1 MGRLKAIFIV
11 LAMATIVVTSMTMDA
26 FARGEARFEL
36 RAGDIVTGWEG
47 SIQKPQASIFHQRS
61 ASATDL
67 ENFELDWPVTAAG
80 IEMGPT
86 VGDAE
91 VDDLVDMGG
100 SASANV
106 LPFGAVNLAFPTLH
120 EDATQTAD
128 AAETGFFTANWCYMA
143 DTSTANRG
151 NVPIGFSPATLH
163 PLKSNKMMGSEFLWP
178 YMIPKA
184 SAADGSL
191 MLDTGSLAIGNSAS
205 NAGSVVP
212 GLPSFDITGDIFK
225 YAVSNATRPI
235 NNTTGKAGNVTTGT
249 GNVTKPANNTSTQ
262 SQSSRTGYGQRKPR
276 VNPGATTAEIK
287 NMTAMQRIWRNAFI
301 GSTMH
306 KAYEGPTEYPTWI
319 DPFNN
324 GRGVFNQPDFKKV
337 IGIALN
343 KTKQG
348 EHIAP
353 VLWDL

>member
-1 MGRLKAIFIV
+1 
-11 LAMATIVVTSMTMDA
+11 
-26 FARGEARFEL
+26 
-36 RAGDIVTGWEG
+36 
-47 SIQKPQASIFHQRS
+47 
-61 ASATDL
+61 
-67 ENFELDWPVTAAG
+67 
-80 IEMGPT
+80 MGPT

-91 VDDLVDMGG
+91 VDDLVDLDGA
-100 SASANV
+100 ASANV
-106 LPFGAVNLAFPTLH
+106 LPFGPVDLAFPVLH
-120 EDATQTAD
+120 EDTTQTAD
-128 AAETGFFTANWCYMA
+128 AAETGFFTANWCFTT
-143 DTSTANRG
+143 DTVAGNRG

-163 PLKSNKMMGSEFLWP
+163 PLKSNKMMGSEFSWP

-191 MLDTGSLAIGNSAS
+191 MLDVGSLAIGNSAS

-235 NNTTGKAGNVTTGT
+235 NNTTGT

-262 SQSSRTGYGQRKPR
+262 SQSSGTGFGQRKPR

-319 DPFNN
+319 DPFDK

-343 KTKQG
+343 KTRQG